1 MTTGT
6 ILVQDALCQRG
17 ILADNVAPTSD
28 QLATGLRF
36 LNRMMDSWGIDTSML
51 FQIATETFP
60 MTAGTASYST
70 ALLAGGRP
78 QSIDSMYVSLNN
90 IDYPV
95 RLVSNQ
101 EYNEVTYKLTQSVPN
116 ICYYDDA
123 YPNAAFKFYP
133 IPYAAFTCYVDTRR
147 VLTGAIG
154 AATDVL
160 LPAGYEKAIVDNLAC
175 YLNYG
180 NPPTPKMLK
189 DAEESKKVIQRI
201 YYTPLTMETGLE
213 NDYNVCNDFPYRGF

>member
-17 ILADNVAPTSD
+17 ILADNVAPSSD
-28 QLATGLRF
+28 QLTVGLRF

-51 FQIATETFP
+51 FQIATESFP
-60 MTAGTASYST
+60 LTAGTSTYST
-70 ALLAGGRP
+70 SLLAAGRP
-78 QSIDSMYVSLNN
+78 QSIDSLYVSLNN

-116 ICYYDDA
+116 ICYYDDG
-123 YPNAAFKFYP
+123 YPNANFKFYP

-147 VLTGAIG
+147 VLTGTIG

-189 DAEESKKVIQRI
+189 DAEESKKIIERV
-201 YYTPLTMETGLE
+201 YYTPLVMETNMDSNYDVSL
-213 NDYNVCNDFPYRGF
+213 DFPYRGF